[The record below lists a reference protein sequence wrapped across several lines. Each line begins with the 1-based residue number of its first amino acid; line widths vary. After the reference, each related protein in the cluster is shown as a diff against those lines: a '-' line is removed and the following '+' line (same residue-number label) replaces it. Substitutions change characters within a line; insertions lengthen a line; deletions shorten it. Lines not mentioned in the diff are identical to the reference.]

1 MNDLRRSE
9 QGAVTVFFIVIF
21 ASIFA
26 FVALFIDFARIF
38 ALQAKTEV
46 LAHAASRS
54 VMSSYDQQLLEQ
66 YGLFAYGETDGNY
79 IMSKMLQDNLE
90 MAKRSD
96 DLPVLGARLDSSSAE
111 FQRPLG
117 MYNVFE
123 QQIRE
128 QMKYKA
134 PIDFTIELINRFKP
148 MSQVMKETSNTVD
161 LLGKLQKLYE
171 RREAKFDA
179 MLEKQRMAAKLVE
192 SVSTVIPRSGSYS
205 DSNSQGEG
213 SSTASDIMAGYSDF
227 VYMYE
232 ADFDREPSEQQYM
245 KEINEYRYQAGRMFG
260 RLGNLRKEA
269 DGRHG
274 TLLNEANVLLTEA
287 QDINELMRKTID
299 EAEHRSAQ
307 DGYNE
312 VSSIQSTSGN
322 ESLGDGGE
330 IAQIRK
336 KGQSLLVPESMFDDF
351 REDIDGQASQ
361 FLRLQSASGSFY
373 SMEGL
378 VSSASASESS
388 LHSALREFDNEID
401 RYLRKY
407 SDAGSSNV
415 LDENKRNLD
424 GHRSSDQERKQ
435 IEQQASGKLKEAA
448 NLMKQI
454 KDLRSKLGDYQ
465 KEFDQLESYYNGNR
479 NFNSAA
485 MDSTGTGYSGT
496 DQRTTIDPY
505 DAGSEAIGGMDLLYG
520 GLSNLMKG
528 MSDSCFQGEYIVS
541 YYELFDISTLDELL
555 KESGSQKIDALSD
568 SFAPKK
574 QEVEYILYGFHN
586 PVGNLAAAYGEIF
599 AMRLAIRTMEGLIKN
614 ATKGHP
620 LVILAAALLY
630 GVEHAL
636 KDMLDLAKEGSIYL
650 SDFLKLK
657 LSYRDHLRI
666 FLLLHGRSEQ
676 RLSRMLAVIR
686 NNTGIA
692 PDQRP
697 TYLQGEVTVT
707 LPLWFLPG
715 VAKAMGGAGVLKG
728 RVEGST
734 YYVTKQAD
742 FSY

>member
-1 MNDLRRSE
+1 MRRSE

-38 ALQAKTEV
+38 ALQAKAEV

-79 IMSKMLQDNLE
+79 IMSKVLQNNLE

-96 DLPVLGARLDSSSAE
+96 DLPVLGTKLDSSTAE

-117 MYNVFE
+117 MYDVFE

-161 LLGKLQKLYE
+161 LLGKLQRLYE
-171 RREAKFDA
+171 SREAKFDE
-179 MLEKQRMAAKLVE
+179 MLEKQRKAAKLVQ
-192 SVSTVIPRSGSYS
+192 SLATVIPRSSSYS
-205 DSNSQGEG
+205 DTQGEG
-213 SSTASDIMAGYSDF
+213 SSTATSITSEYGQYVF
-227 VYMYE
+227 MYE
-232 ADFDREPSEQQYM
+232 ADLGKAPSEQEYM
-245 KEINEYRYQAGRMFG
+245 RELMEYRRQAGMMFS
-260 RLGNLRKEA
+260 RLGSLRQEA
-269 DGRHG
+269 DGRHN
-274 TLLNEANVLLTEA
+274 TLLNEASVLLSGA
-287 QDINELMRKTID
+287 QDINEIMKKTIE
-299 EAEHRSAQ
+299 EAEQRSEQ

-312 VSSIQSTSGN
+312 VSRIESTGGNQSI
-322 ESLGDGGE
+322 GDGRE
-330 IAQIRK
+330 IAQIREK
-336 KGQSLLVPESMFDDF
+336 SQALLVSESMFSDF
-351 REDIDGQASQ
+351 QEDIHAQAAQ
-361 FLRLQSASGSFY
+361 FSRLQSTSGSFY
-373 SMEGL
+373 SMEGS
-378 VSSASASESS
+378 VSSASVSESS
-388 LHSALREFDNEID
+388 LHSALREFDHEVD
-401 RYLRKY
+401 RYLRKF
-407 SDAGSSNV
+407 SDSGSGNV
-415 LDENKRNLD
+415 IDENKRTLE
-424 GHRSSDQERKQ
+424 GHRSSDQERKRL
-435 IEQQASGKLKEAA
+435 EQQASGKLKEAA
-448 NLMKQI
+448 NLIDQI

-465 KEFDQLESYYNGNR
+465 KEFDQLESYYNENR
-479 NFNSAA
+479 NFNS
-485 MDSTGTGYSGT
+485 STGSTVT
-496 DQRTTIDPY
+496 DQATTTNPY
-505 DAGSEAIGGMDLLYG
+505 DAGSEAIGGMDLVYG
-520 GLSNLMKG
+520 GLSHLMKG
-528 MSDSCFQGEYIVS
+528 MSDSCFQGEYIIS

-555 KESGSQKIDALSD
+555 KDSGSRKIDALSD

-574 QEVEYILYGFHN
+574 QEVEYILYGYHN

-614 ATKGHP
+614 ASKGHP

-636 KDMLDLAKEGSIYL
+636 QDMFDLAKEGSIYL

-676 RLSRMLAVIR
+676 RLSRMLAVIQ
-686 NNTGIA
+686 NKTGIA

-697 TYLQGEVTVT
+697 TYLKGEVTVS

>member
-1 MNDLRRSE
+1 MNDSRRSE
-9 QGAVTVFFIVIF
+9 HGAVTVFFIVIF
-21 ASIFA
+21 AAIFA
-26 FVALFIDFARIF
+26 FVALFIDFSRIF
-38 ALQAKTEV
+38 TLQAKAEV

-79 IMSKMLQDNLE
+79 IMSKVLQNNLE
-90 MAKRSD
+90 MAERSD
-96 DLPVLGARLDSSSAE
+96 DLPILGTKLDSSTAD

-123 QQIRE
+123 QQIRD

-171 RREAKFDA
+171 RREAKFDD
-179 MLEKQRMAAKLVE
+179 MLEKQRKAAKLVQ
-192 SVSTVIPRSGSYS
+192 SLSTIIPRSGSFS
-205 DSNSQGEG
+205 ESQDEG
-213 SSTASDIMAGYSDF
+213 SSSANGIASGYADY

-232 ADFDREPSEQQYM
+232 EDLGKESSEQQYT
-245 KEINEYRYQAGRMFG
+245 KELMEYRRQAGMMFG
-260 RLGNLRKEA
+260 RLGNLRQEA
-269 DGRHG
+269 DGRHR
-274 TLLNEANVLLTEA
+274 TLLGEANVLLTEA
-287 QDINELMRKTID
+287 QDINELMRKTIK
-299 EAEHRSAQ
+299 EAEHRSVQ
-307 DGYNE
+307 EGYNE
-312 VSSIQSTSGN
+312 VSRIQSTNGN
-322 ESLGDGGE
+322 ESIGDGGE
-330 IAQIRK
+330 IAQIREK
-336 KGQSLLVPESMFDDF
+336 SQALLVPESMFDDF
-351 REDIDGQASQ
+351 RGDIHAQGSQ
-361 FLRLQSASGSFY
+361 FSRVQSEAGSFY
-373 SMEGL
+373 SMEGS
-378 VSSASASESS
+378 VNSASASESS
-388 LHSALREFDNEID
+388 LHSALREFDNEIE
-401 RYLRKY
+401 RYLRQFTD
-407 SDAGSSNV
+407 SGAGNV
-415 LDENKRNLD
+415 LNENKRTLE

-435 IEQQASGKLKEAA
+435 IEQQASGKLKQAS
-448 NLMKQI
+448 NLINQI
-454 KDLRSKLGDYQ
+454 KGLRSKLGDYQ
-465 KEFDQLESYYNGNR
+465 KAFDQLEFYYNENR

-485 MDSTGTGYSGT
+485 MDSTGSGPSAN
-496 DQRTTIDPY
+496 DPTTAADPY

-520 GLSNLMKG
+520 GLSHLMKG

-541 YYELFDISTLDELL
+541 YYELFDISTLDELV
-555 KESGSQKIDALSD
+555 KESGAQKIDALTD
-568 SFAPKK
+568 SFTPKK

-586 PVGNLAAAYGEIF
+586 PVGNLAAAYSEIF

-636 KDMLDLAKEGSIYL
+636 KDMFDLAKEGSIYL

-686 NNTGIA
+686 NNTGII
-692 PDQRP
+692 PDQRA
-697 TYLQGEVTVT
+697 TYLKGEVTVT

-715 VAKAMGGAGVLKG
+715 IVKAMGGAGMLKG